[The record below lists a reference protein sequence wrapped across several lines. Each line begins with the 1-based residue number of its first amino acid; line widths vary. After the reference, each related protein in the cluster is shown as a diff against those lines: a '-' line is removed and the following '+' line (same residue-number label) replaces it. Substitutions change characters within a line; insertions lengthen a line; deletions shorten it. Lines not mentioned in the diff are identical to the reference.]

1 MALVK
6 VYRELDKRTRAT
18 KDMAVSSKHAH
29 KHAKTAMELWQAL
42 ESQRDELEQ
51 RLNEKEQ
58 ENSLALRPLA
68 PNHVNMSTQIKDT
81 TESVPTT
88 ETTKV
93 SLPNYEEDLAAKSMI
108 GEKAKQCYE
117 VGKVEAD
124 QIRE

>member
-1 MALVK
+1 
-6 VYRELDKRTRAT
+6 
-18 KDMAVSSKHAH
+18 
-29 KHAKTAMELWQAL
+29 
-42 ESQRDELEQ
+42 
-51 RLNEKEQ
+51 
-58 ENSLALRPLA
+58 
-68 PNHVNMSTQIKDT
+68 MSTQIKDT